1 MRASN
6 FLEEAILNY
15 FFRGQAVSRPTNLY
29 LALYKTNPT
38 DSDTGS
44 EVTGGGYTRQ
54 VVSFNAPSQ
63 QGDRGTITN
72 ANTIEFAQAI
82 GDWGEFAY
90 FGVRDAKDGGNLLV
104 YGTFNKPQTV
114 NEGTQFAIKQG
125 DLSVS
130 VA

>member
-15 FFRGQAVSRPTNLY
+15 FFRGQAVTRPTNLY

-54 VVSFNAPSQ
+54 VVAFNAPSQ

-72 ANTIEFAQAI
+72 ANTIEFSQAT

-104 YGTFNKPQTV
+104 YGTFNKPQIV

>member
-44 EVTGGGYTRQ
+44 EVTGGGYARQ

-72 ANTIEFAQAI
+72 ANTIEFSQAT

>member
-44 EVTGGGYTRQ
+44 EVTGGGYARQ
-54 VVSFNAPSQ
+54 VVSFSAPSQ

-72 ANTIEFAQAI
+72 ANSIEFAQAT
-82 GDWGEFAY
+82 GDWGEIAY
-90 FGVRDAKDGGNLLV
+90 FGIRDAKEGGNLLV

>member
-44 EVTGGGYTRQ
+44 EVTGGGYARQ

-72 ANTIEFAQAI
+72 ANSIEFAQAT

>member
-72 ANTIEFAQAI
+72 ANTIEFSQAT

-104 YGTFNKPQTV
+104 YGTFNKPQIV
-114 NEGTQFAIKQG
+114 NEGTQFVIKQG

>member
-63 QGDRGTITN
+63 QGDRGTVTN
-72 ANTIEFAQAI
+72 ANTIEFAQATS
-82 GDWGEFAY
+82 DWGEVAY
-90 FGVRDAKDGGNLLV
+90 FGIRDAKDGGNLLT
-104 YGTFNKPQTV
+104 YGTFNKPQTIS
-114 NEGTQFAIKQG
+114 EGTQFAIKQG

>member
-6 FLEEAILNY
+6 YLEEAILNY
-15 FFRGQAVSRPTNLY
+15 FFRNQTVSKPTALY

-44 EVTGGGYTRQ
+44 EVSGGGYSRQ
-54 VVSFNAPSQ
+54 VVTFDAPTQ

-72 ANTIEFAQAI
+72 SNTIEYTQATN
-82 GDWGEFAY
+82 DWGEIAY
-90 FGVRDAKDGGNLLV
+90 FGIRDAKDGGNLLA
-104 YGTFNKPQTV
+104 YGTFNKPQTIT
-114 NEGTQFAIKQG
+114 EGTQFAIKQG

>member
-44 EVTGGGYTRQ
+44 EVTGGGYARQ
-54 VVSFNAPSQ
+54 VVSFTAPSQ

-72 ANTIEFAQAI
+72 ANAVEFSQAT

>member
-63 QGDRGTITN
+63 QGDSGTITN
-72 ANTIEFAQAI
+72 ANTIEFSQAT

>member
-72 ANTIEFAQAI
+72 ANTIEFSQAT

>member
-54 VVSFNAPSQ
+54 PLSFGAPTQ
-63 QGDRGTITN
+63 QGDKAVVSTIN
-72 ANTIEFAQAI
+72 AVEFTQATS
-82 GDWGEFAY
+82 DWGEIAY
-90 FGVRDAKDGGNLLV
+90 FGIRDAKEGGNLLV
-104 YGTFNKPQTV
+104 YGIFNKPQTIS
-114 NEGTQFAIKQG
+114 EGTQFAVRQG
-125 DLSVS
+125 DVTVS
-130 VA
+130 VD

>member
-44 EVTGGGYTRQ
+44 EVTGGGYARQ
-54 VVSFNAPSQ
+54 VVSFNSPSQ

-72 ANTIEFAQAI
+72 ANTIEFAQAT

-104 YGTFNKPQTV
+104 YGIFNKPQTV